1 MPGFEL
7 NIFGPGLPSTGTNP
21 PPLGHL
27 AFPVM
32 LQFLS
37 AFLRKMYCYRY
48 LLSIETLVARLKE

>member
-37 AFLRKMYCYRY
+37 AFLRKMYCYR
-48 LLSIETLVARLKE
+48 